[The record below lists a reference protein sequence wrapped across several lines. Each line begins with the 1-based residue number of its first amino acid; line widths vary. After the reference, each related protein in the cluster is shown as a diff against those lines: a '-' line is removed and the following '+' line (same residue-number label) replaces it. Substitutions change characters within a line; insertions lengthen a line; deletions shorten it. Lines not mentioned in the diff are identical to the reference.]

1 MGCHKCTMESP
12 ATKTATPESPKVINL
27 ETLTAPEAERLAFAE
42 GYPGT
47 ARLFARIAD
56 LQKALGEAV
65 AEIESLKNTRDQLQT
80 DLYAARHERAYP
92 GDAD

>member
-1 MGCHKCTMESP
+1 MPLDLM
-12 ATKTATPESPKVINL
+12 
-27 ETLTAPEAERLAFAE
+27 TLPAPEAERLAYAE
-42 GYPGT
+42 GFTGT

-65 AEIESLKNTRDQLQT
+65 AEIESLKETRDQLET
-80 DLYAARHERAYP
+80 DLFVARRLRTYP

>member
-1 MGCHKCTMESP
+1 M
-12 ATKTATPESPKVINL
+12 INL
-27 ETLTAPEAERLAFAE
+27 ENLPAPEAERLAFAE

-80 DLYAARHERAYP
+80 DLYAARHERAY
-92 GDAD
+92 GGTD